1 MEQKEMEEAQ
11 IREDFW
17 ENQRRQ
23 EWAGSFSEPQRF
35 CQHYLLLRE
44 LYFDAKMQD
53 TLPQTVEQVL
63 DAFLQERSDSYF
75 LDNVVFSSASKLLD
89 DAAEQLDKL
98 LRTFLPT

>member
-1 MEQKEMEEAQ
+1 
-11 IREDFW
+11 
-17 ENQRRQ
+17 
-23 EWAGSFSEPQRF
+23 
-35 CQHYLLLRE
+35 
-44 LYFDAKMQD
+44 MQD